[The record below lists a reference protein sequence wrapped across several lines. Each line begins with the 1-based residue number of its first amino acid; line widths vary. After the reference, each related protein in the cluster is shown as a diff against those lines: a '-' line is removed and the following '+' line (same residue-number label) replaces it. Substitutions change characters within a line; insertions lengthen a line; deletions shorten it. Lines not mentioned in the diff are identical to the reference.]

1 MQHQGTAVIL
11 DVKSKLPYSKQ
22 DEITSHLKQQE
33 GVRDAT
39 FSQYVN
45 RMMIIS
51 YDPKVIK
58 AQAIRSRVQERLDTD
73 GPATCLVDL

>member
-1 MQHQGTAVIL
+1 MQYQGAAVIL
-11 DVKSKLPYSKQ
+11 DVKSKLPYRKR

-58 AQAIRSRVQERLDTD
+58 AQAIRNRVQERLDTD